1 MGYRASAQN
10 QVVLTD
16 SLNPLPP
23 HLVKNKRK
31 RTFCAIK
38 NHNSKNLYETRSQA

>member
-10 QVVLTD
+10 QVVLID

-31 RTFCAIK
+31 RTFCAI
-38 NHNSKNLYETRSQA
+38 